1 MTGRAHGDDRRGEDD
16 PAPIADTHVDRLSVP
31 VETRAPGG
39 TTNAYVIGTGETLL
53 IDPAARTDT
62 LDTVVREKVADHVA
76 VTHAHP
82 DHVGAVA
89 AYAAETGAT
98 VWARRGYEDR
108 FADATGVGPDRT
120 FVVGDRVGPATVVD
134 LPGHA
139 PDGVGFETGNGVVC
153 GDVAVAEGSV
163 VVAAPEGDMRT
174 YLTTLR
180 RLHARNPPALFPGHG
195 PRIDDPQAT
204 CARLIDH
211 RLDRERSVLVAVEAG
226 ASGLDEVVEGA
237 YEKDLAGV
245 RDLARA
251 TVRAHVEKLARERR
265 VRWDASTGTVEPA
278 DE

>member
-1 MTGRAHGDDRRGEDD
+1 MNGSRSDSGAG
-16 PAPIADTHVDRLSVP
+16 THVDRFSVP
-31 VETRAPGG
+31 VDTRAPGG
-39 TTNAYVIGTGETLL
+39 STNAYVVGTDETLL
-53 IDPAARTDT
+53 VDPAARTDT

-76 VTHAHP
+76 VTHTHP

-108 FADATGVGPDRT
+108 FVDATGVDPDRT
-120 FVVGDRVGPATVVD
+120 FVAGDSVGPTTVVD

-139 PDGVGFETGNGVVC
+139 PDGVGFETRNGVVC

-163 VVAAPEGDMRT
+163 VVAPPEGDMRA

-180 RLHARNPPALFPGHG
+180 RLHARDPPALFPGHG
-195 PRIDDPQAT
+195 PRIDDTRAT

-211 RLDRERSVLVAVEAG
+211 RLGRERAVLAAIRGG
-226 ASGLDEVVEGA
+226 ATDLDGVLERA
-237 YEKDLAGV
+237 YEKDLTGV

-265 VRWDASTGTVEPA
+265 VRWDPSSGTVESG

>member
-1 MTGRAHGDDRRGEDD
+1 MARGGDGDRS
-16 PAPIADTHVDRLSVP
+16 PAADTHVDRFAIP

-39 TTNAYVIGTGETLL
+39 TTNAYVVGTDETLL
-53 IDPAARTDT
+53 VDPAARTDT

-76 VTHAHP
+76 VTHTHP

-108 FADATGVGPDRT
+108 FVEATGVEPDRT
-120 FVVGDRVGPATVVD
+120 FSPGDRVGPTTVVD

-163 VVAAPEGDMRT
+163 VVAAPEGDMRA
-174 YLTTLR
+174 YLTALR

-195 PRIDDPQAT
+195 PRIDDARAT
-204 CARLIDH
+204 CARLVDH
-211 RLDRERSVLVAVEAG
+211 RLGRERRVVDAVEGGTRAVD
-226 ASGLDEVVEGA
+226 ALLEAA
-237 YEKDLAGV
+237 YDKDLTGV
-245 RDLARA
+245 EDLARA
-251 TVRAHVEKLARERR
+251 TLVAHVEKVARAGRI
-265 VRWDASTGTVEPA
+265 RWDRQTGRVAPR
-278 DE
+278 

>member
-1 MTGRAHGDDRRGEDD
+1 MTRRAAD
-16 PAPIADTHVDRLSVP
+16 PALAADTHVDRFSVP

-39 TTNAYVIGTGETLL
+39 STNAYVVGTGETLL
-53 IDPAARTDT
+53 VDPAARTDT

-89 AYAAETGAT
+89 DYAAETGAT

-108 FADATGVGPDRT
+108 FADATGVEPDRT
-120 FVVGDRVGPATVVD
+120 FGPGDRVGPATVLD

-163 VVAAPEGDMRT
+163 VVAAPEGDMRA
-174 YLTTLR
+174 YLTALR
-180 RLHARNPPALFPGHG
+180 RLHARDPPALFPGHG
-195 PRIDDPQAT
+195 PRIDDPRAT
-204 CARLIDH
+204 CARLIAH
-211 RLDRERSVLVAVEAG
+211 RLDRERSVLAAVDAG
-226 ASGLDEVVEGA
+226 ASDLDAVLDHA

-251 TVRAHVEKLARERR
+251 TVRAHVEKSARERR
-265 VRWDASTGTVEPA
+265 VRWDPEAESIAPVAHEGE
-278 DE
+278 